1 MMRAPRRVL
10 VVEDESSQRVMYSR
24 ALRLMDF
31 ESVCVDTGEAAHRE
45 LLERQYAV
53 VILDLQLYGELSLDL
68 FEEIRE
74 RHPAVSVIIATG
86 HGSFE
91 LARRSIQR
99 DVVDFLCKPVPLGD
113 LERALDR
120 AWRRHV
126 LVQTPVAELMPPA
139 DSGAGATNAEAQAPL
154 GERSDLSLAAMERDL
169 IMEALRR
176 SNDNR
181 KMAADLLGISER
193 KLYYRLTEYRLT

>member
-10 VVEDESSQRVMYSR
+10 VVEDESSQRVMYAR

-45 LLERQYAV
+45 LDSQRYAV

-99 DVVDFLCKPVPLGD
+99 DVVDFLCKPVPLGE

-126 LVQTPVAELMPPA
+126 LVQTPVGELMPPP
-139 DSGAGATNAEAQAPL
+139 DSGSRVDPSEHTAPIS
-154 GERSDLSLAAMERDL
+154 ERADLSLAAMERDL

-181 KMAADLLGISER
+181 KVAADMLGISER
-193 KLYYRLTEYRLT
+193 KLYYRLTEYRLS